1 MYRYTLLNR
10 MNRIDRLFGMATML
24 QSRKYVTTEQLAEKF
39 GVSLRTVYRDVK
51 ALGEPNRGYFL
62 VQGYF
67 LPPVS
72 FSPEEANTL
81 LLLEKLIYGLADKSI
96 MTQYTSVL
104 HKVKAVL
111 RSAEKD
117 RLEQLTHRINMEV
130 SAQFQQTTEHLAMLL
145 AALSNQ
151 QVVEIDYQNKEGL
164 NSTRR
169 IEPIGLAYYGTAWHV
184 IAWCHRRKAYR
195 DFNVIRIR
203 RLSAIGMPFRKEPH
217 ITLNDYITSL
227 QLVNTQIA

>member
-1 MYRYTLLNR
+1 
-10 MNRIDRLFGMATML
+10 MNRIDRLFGMATLL

-39 GVSLRTVYRDVK
+39 SISVRTVYRDVK
-51 ALGEPNRGYFL
+51 ALGEQGIPVSYEPNRGYFL

-96 MTQYTSVL
+96 MTHYTNVL

-111 RSAEKD
+111 RNAEKD
-117 RLEQLTHRINMEV
+117 RLEQLTNRIKIEV
-130 SAQFQQTTEHLAMLL
+130 SAQFQQPAQHLAALQT
-145 AALSNQ
+145 ALSNQ
-151 QVVEIDYQNKEGL
+151 QIVEIDYRNKEGL
-164 NSTRR
+164 SSTRQ

-184 IAWCHRRKAYR
+184 IAWCYGRNAYR
-195 DFNVIRIR
+195 DFNVGRIS
-203 RLSAIGMPFRKEPH
+203 RLSLLGLAFRKEPH
-217 ITLNDYITSL
+217 ITLNDYIASL
-227 QLVNTQIA
+227 QLVDTQIA